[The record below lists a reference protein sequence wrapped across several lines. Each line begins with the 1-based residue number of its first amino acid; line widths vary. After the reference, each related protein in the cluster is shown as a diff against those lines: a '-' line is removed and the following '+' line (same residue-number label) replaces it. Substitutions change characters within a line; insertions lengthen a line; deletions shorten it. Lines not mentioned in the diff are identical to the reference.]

1 MNHWASRYG
10 ISENTQDTY
19 KKAKDKHMG
28 RYVAVNL
35 ENYGTVEFRIFR
47 GSLRY
52 KTFIAALQLV
62 DTICRLAIGLSD
74 KELEFKH
81 GDGVKALIGH
91 TRHST
96 QGSEK
101 KIYNNHPF
109 LGKTSGGKF
118 ALAHNGVLIND
129 YDLRKDLK
137 LPKTQIETDS
147 FVAVQLIEKKRRLN
161 FESLKYMAEKVCGS
175 FSFSVL
181 DECGN
186 IYLVKGDSPL
196 CLLHFPKLK
205 MYVYASTKEI
215 LFRALI
221 DSPLF
226 DSVSKC
232 EFEFIDIDEGEI
244 LKLCADG
251 SIEKGEFEHQM
262 YVGRNWWDYGYYTV
276 KPYHGKYD
284 RAYIDDLKA
293 IAAYN
298 GYYPEDIDELL
309 DSGFSFDE
317 IEEYIYCMEG
327 EV

>member
-1 MNHWASRYG
+1 MCGLVGYLSYSDKNIKNLKKLTNSLMAQAAERGADAAGIAFCTKQKIALLKESR
-10 ISENTQDTY
+10 S
-19 KKAKDKHMG
+19 A
-28 RYVAVNL
+28 
-35 ENYGTVEFRIFR
+35 
-47 GSLRY
+47 
-52 KTFIAALQLV
+52 
-62 DTICRLAIGLSD
+62 

-101 KIYNNHPF
+101 KNYNNHPF

-129 YDLRKDLK
+129 YDLKKSLK
-137 LPKTQIETDS
+137 LPETRIETDS
-147 FVAVQLIEKKRRLN
+147 YVAVQLIEKKGLLS
-161 FESLKYMAEKVCGS
+161 FESLKYMSEKVCGS

-205 MYVYASTKEI
+205 IYVYASTKEI

-226 DSVSKC
+226 ESVSRC
-232 EFEFIDIDEGEI
+232 EFEFVDIDEGDI

-251 SIEKGEFEHQM
+251 SVEKDSFEYRM
-262 YVGRNWWDYGYYTV
+262 YVGKNWWDYGCYGM
-276 KPYHGKYD
+276 KSHHGNYNKE
-284 RAYIDDLKA
+284 YIDDLKA
-293 IAAYN
+293 VAAYN
-298 GYYPEDIDELL
+298 GYYPEDIDNLL
-309 DSGFSFDE
+309 ECGFSFEE
-317 IEEYIYCMEG
+317 IEEYIYCTEG

>member
-1 MNHWASRYG
+1 MCG
-10 ISENTQDTY
+10 
-19 KKAKDKHMG
+19 
-28 RYVAVNL
+28 
-35 ENYGTVEFRIFR
+35 
-47 GSLRY
+47 
-52 KTFIAALQLV
+52 LV
-62 DTICRLAIGLSD
+62 GYLSYSD
-74 KELEFKH
+74 KNIKSLEKLTNSLMSQAAERGTDAAGIAFCTEHKITLLKESRSARELEFKH

-101 KIYNNHPF
+101 KNYNNHPF

-137 LPKTQIETDS
+137 LPKTHIETDS
-147 FVAVQLIEKKRRLN
+147 FVAVQLIEKKRHLN

-226 DSVSKC
+226 DFVSKC
-232 EFEFIDIDEGEI
+232 EFEFIDIDEGDI

-251 SIEKGEFEHQM
+251 SIEKGEFEYQM

-276 KPYHGKYD
+276 KPYHRKYD

-293 IAAYN
+293 IATYN